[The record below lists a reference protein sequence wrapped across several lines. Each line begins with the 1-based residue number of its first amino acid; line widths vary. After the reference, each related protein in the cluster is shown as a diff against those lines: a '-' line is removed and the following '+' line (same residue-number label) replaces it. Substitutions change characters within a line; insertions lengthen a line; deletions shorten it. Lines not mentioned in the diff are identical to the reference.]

1 MNICLEES
9 RSSLFCTFFLVGRSA
24 VKMAGAPAAILD
36 YVVTLQMQGTRGRET
51 RHKKARFLTL

>member
-1 MNICLEES
+1 
-9 RSSLFCTFFLVGRSA
+9 
-24 VKMAGAPAAILD
+24 MAGAPAAILD